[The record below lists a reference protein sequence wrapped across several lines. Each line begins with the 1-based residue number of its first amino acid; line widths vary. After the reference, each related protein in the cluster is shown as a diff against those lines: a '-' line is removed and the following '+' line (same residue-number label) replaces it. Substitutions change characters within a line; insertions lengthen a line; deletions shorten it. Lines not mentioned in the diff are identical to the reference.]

1 MPLLAPA
8 ADQDVVGLA
17 LRPRDRLEA
26 DARER
31 RRRVRRAPKEANK
44 LFNVENE
51 YFDDSFLQFH
61 AISEIRIKFLE
72 MFINVA
78 HHLAKILR
86 IYIAF
91 SDKCREIPTNFHQ
104 LKIKLSVKM
113 TTFARNTFWKTWKFE
128 K

>member
-1 MPLLAPA
+1 MFANFCKTNLSISETESSIHYSIHFFIRLLIDTPHALVELLSVVPLLAPA

-78 HHLAKILR
+78 HH
-86 IYIAF
+86 
-91 SDKCREIPTNFHQ
+91 
-104 LKIKLSVKM
+104 
-113 TTFARNTFWKTWKFE
+113 
-128 K
+128 